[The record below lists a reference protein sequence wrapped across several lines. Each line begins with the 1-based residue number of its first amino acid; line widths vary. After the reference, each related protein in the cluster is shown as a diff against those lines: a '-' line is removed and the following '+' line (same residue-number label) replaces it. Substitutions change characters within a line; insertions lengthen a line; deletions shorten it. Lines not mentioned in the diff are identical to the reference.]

1 MCNKGEWFEEIKQF
15 SGTVA
20 CAPKNVLKVE
30 GIGTVPGT
38 LNGRKVI
45 LTDVLYVPELNGQ
58 LISVKNIQKTG
69 YSVIFK
75 NDVAFIEKSRE
86 KFKFAR
92 LNEKGQY
99 VSQFEPTKA
108 STYFVN
114 HSAELWHRRMGH
126 SSNITSIKRN
136 GFASF

>member
-1 MCNKGEWFEEIKQF
+1 MCNKGEWFEEIKPF

-20 CAPKNVLKVE
+20 CASKKDVLKVE

-38 LNGRKVI
+38 LNGRKII
-45 LTDVLYVPELNGQ
+45 LTNVLYVPELNGH

-75 NDVAFIEKSRE
+75 NNVAVIEKSSE
-86 KFKFAR
+86 KFEFAR
-92 LNEKGQY
+92 LNKKGQY
-99 VSQFEPTKA
+99 ASQFEPIKA

-114 HSAELWHRRMGH
+114 HSAELWHRRTH
-126 SSNITSIKRN
+126 LTKY
-136 GFASF
+136 